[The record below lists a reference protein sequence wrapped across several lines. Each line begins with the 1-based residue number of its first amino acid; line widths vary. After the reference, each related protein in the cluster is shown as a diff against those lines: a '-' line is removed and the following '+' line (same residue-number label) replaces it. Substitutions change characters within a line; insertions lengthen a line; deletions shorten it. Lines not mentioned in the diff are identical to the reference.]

1 MNILFLTISS
11 LPHLS
16 SHSISLDLLREFKKN
31 GHNVYV
37 VGAIERGESTD
48 TNLTEEEGCKVLRV
62 KIGKNKKANLI
73 EKGLT
78 TVFLPL
84 IYKNAV
90 KKYFSDVKF
99 DLVLYPTPPV
109 THVGTVSYIKKR
121 DNAKAYL
128 LLKDI
133 FPQNAADLG
142 MMSKSSPVY
151 KYFRYQEKRLYKTSD
166 YIGCMSQ
173 ANVDFVK
180 KHNPYVKPEIVH
192 ICPNAIEVL
201 EKEKNP
207 EKKLQIRKKHN
218 IPEDATVF
226 VYGGNLG
233 KPQGIPF
240 IIDCL
245 KANSDK
251 ADRFFLICGKGTEYK
266 KLESYVNSEKPKNVL
281 LMQSL
286 PKEEY
291 EELVTACDVGLIFLD
306 KRFTIPNFPSRLL
319 SYMQNGM
326 PVISCTD
333 KNTDIGKVIEEG
345 GFGWHTISD
354 NTDEFT
360 KAVDKACTSPLNE
373 MGEKAL
379 SVLKRDYTSERCYNI
394 IMENLK

>member
-1 MNILFLTISS
+1 MNVLFLSISA
-11 LPHLS
+11 LPHMS
-16 SHSISLDLLREFKKN
+16 SHSISLDLLREFRRN
-31 GHNVYV
+31 GHNVYA
-37 VGAIERGESTD
+37 VGAIERGSDGVTMVS
-48 TNLTEEEGCKVLRV
+48 EEEGCKVLRV

-73 EKGLT
+73 EKGIT

-90 KKYFSDVKF
+90 KKYFSGVKF
-99 DLVLYPTPPV
+99 DLILYPTPPV

-133 FPQNAADLG
+133 FPQNAVDLG
-142 MMSKSSPVY
+142 MMSKRSPAY
-151 KYFRYQEKRLYKTSD
+151 KYFRHQEKLLYNTSD

-173 ANVDFVK
+173 ANVDFVLR
-180 KHNPYVKPEIVH
+180 HNPYVNPKKVH

-207 EKKLQIRKKHN
+207 EKKAQIRTRYN
-218 IPEDATVF
+218 IPQDARVF
-226 VYGGNLG
+226 VYGGNIG

-240 IIDCL
+240 IIECL
-245 KANSDK
+245 RENSNK
-251 ADRFFLICGKGTEYK
+251 ADRFFVICGKGTEYK
-266 KLESYVNSEKPKNVL
+266 KLENYVNNEKPSNVL

-291 EELVTACDVGLIFLD
+291 EELVTSCDVGLIFLD

-326 PVISCTD
+326 PVVSCTD
-333 KNTDIGKVIEEG
+333 KNSDVGKVIEEN
-345 GFGWHTISD
+345 GFGWGCTSD
-354 NTDEFT
+354 SVESFT
-360 KAVDKACTSPLNE
+360 RVTDKACVTELDE
-373 MGEKAL
+373 MGDKAL
-379 SVLKRDYTSERCYNI
+379 AVLKRDYTSERCYRI
-394 IMENLK
+394 IMENVK